1 MSSRVK
7 GVDNAPLPFSS
18 VKELVATSGVVLLS
32 IERLA
37 VCWEGSVVG
46 AWSLLPVSANV
57 SVWLLSPRP
66 LLPISTNVAVAVSVE
81 TDSDSLSRKFL
92 QLVSV

>member
-7 GVDNAPLPFSS
+7 GVDDALLPFSS
-18 VKELVATSGVVLLS
+18 VEASVVTSGVVVLS

-46 AWSLLPVSANV
+46 AWPLLPVSANV
-57 SVWLLSPRP
+57 SVWGLSPP
-66 LLPISTNVAVAVSVE
+66 VAVPVE
-81 TDSDSLSRKFL
+81 TDSDSLGRKL
-92 QLVSV
+92 LLLVSV